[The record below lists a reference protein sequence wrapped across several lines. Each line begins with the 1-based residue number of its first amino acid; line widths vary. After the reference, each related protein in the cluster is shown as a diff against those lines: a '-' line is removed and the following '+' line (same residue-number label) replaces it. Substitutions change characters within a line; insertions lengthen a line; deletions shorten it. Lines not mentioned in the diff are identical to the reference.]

1 MSAAPYW
8 GQLPDAKTTKEGH
21 DGLPSDHGHSVHVPS
36 VPRRARRNSI
46 AMTDS
51 YTDTTFS
58 PHTPL
63 TPSFGLA
70 PRPLSIHRGPDAPPQ
85 SMPRPNDQFSPVSH
99 PAAGPDPRGPP
110 VTYRAAYSNGDAP
123 YSHPSGPPNA
133 RPRPQ
138 PIYQDP
144 RGDLDLGLAVD
155 YVPRR
160 DAPQD
165 SYQRPMHDMQARVDA
180 PPAAME
186 GAGQR
191 EPPVAM
197 RQSERRRNMTKEEKR
212 ARVEAAEQRARQRA
226 AGKTQHSPT
235 SPSQQTPAD
244 DHYVFSARHHQA
256 EAAAEQQSA
265 SPRPQSNAMPNMP
278 PHSDLPSQ
286 RHPIPLNRDRPQRA
300 YNNPM
305 PPPRLVPEQ
314 ASHDREPTAA
324 TFPQRNLSFRERAS
338 TNDPQSPNSA
348 QVRQQPFPNPEGY
361 PPPLNTNMHKVRKE
375 PPRDFEYRQQL
386 LGNRSASG
394 PGPFLSATHAR
405 VRTLPVSLADK
416 QLAPAPVNRPLGAT
430 GIPDSH
436 LASHPAWA
444 SDKQAPPPGM
454 QGIRRHV
461 TEPVYGRKADV
472 VVDEASPL
480 ERNQIHEE
488 APVQETA
495 NNEQPAAPPQ
505 QDANR
510 SLEFKDRLARQD
522 SADMSDQGT
531 HNEGSDILRRQES
544 LKPGHGL
551 YKAPEWLNEWKRATT
566 GLLSGTLLDLG
577 DTQPTIGPGR
587 PPREMGARGLSSTYP
602 PSRRRRA
609 EAFDGE
615 YNDANAPTRFKPPL
629 YLSCGPLLRYRGIRR
644 ERFPTRSPRGDTSV
658 SEREIWR
665 GSIMIVTKDS
675 DSSYEISPTLR
686 LFVQQV
692 KLLPPPPHQI
702 RGETPPE
709 YVDPIAGH
717 PKLGRSGE
725 TLYVRPVED
734 LDEARDHSLDE
745 TNKGIFETA
754 NQAANMQP
762 ADSETDCPGSFTHRR
777 KAIDIDGEKMQKFKD
792 VRGFR
797 LHIERGCTFW
807 RFNIEVELRDEQQRI
822 AYRINRGP
830 PMGFWVPPRGE
841 AMNIMF
847 YSCNGFSP
855 NVKSDELSG
864 PDPMWRDV
872 LNSHQSRPF
881 HVMIGGGDQIYNDRL
896 AYNSP
901 LFDDWLEE
909 RDAHEKRNAPFSAA
923 MQDEL
928 EAFYLERYCTWFSQ
942 GLFGLAVSQI
952 PMVNMYDNHDVFDG
966 YGSYPHLNMASPV
979 FCGLGAVAFKY
990 YMLFQHQSLVTETEK
1005 SEPSWILS
1013 LEPGPYIKE
1022 LSHSIYVSLGG
1033 KVALLA
1039 VDCRTERTESEVVRE
1054 KTWERIMNRMYSEI
1068 RRGQMEHLLLVL
1080 GTPIAYPRLV
1090 WLENILTSRLM
1101 GPVKALGK
1109 TGMLGKAMNDI
1120 DGGADAR
1127 DDLNEHW
1134 TAKKHKQERS
1144 LVIEDLQ
1151 DLAIDKSLRIT
1162 ILSGDVHMAAVG
1174 QFFSSP
1180 KLGLPKHKDPRY
1192 MPNVIASPMANAP
1205 PSDFMADVINKR
1217 NKVHHFDKQTDE
1229 NMIPLFRHGVDG
1241 KVRNNPH
1248 LLPHRNWCS
1257 ISLWTPGSTPP
1268 PTPPRSSY
1276 EERHSPSPHAN
1287 SSGGLLRRLSS
1298 RRKSAPRRIEGA
1310 HESVRGPRP
1319 PISGG
1324 MGFFQ
1329 NISRRLSWSDG
1340 QGLTRTMS
1348 LGRGEGRD
1356 RGYLNYAYRNSE
1368 SQPGAD
1374 EADLHGQWHTDD
1386 YEGLGPAP
1394 ARTPLRP
1401 SGLRGGALHD
1411 EYKEDDESYFS
1422 ASHPARLAQT
1432 MDSLPAATTHRAD
1445 SPPRR
1450 AFHRTPTN
1458 LSAKQLRQSE
1468 RFQVDVEGALEVVL
1482 NIEVSPRDPAGITVP
1497 YRLLVPRLQYEY
1509 NPSEDD
1515 IALKEQAE
1523 GSALKRLLGLGKRTE
1538 KVRCYELEGAE
1549 TDEAVHG

>member
-8 GQLPDAKTTKEGH
+8 GQLPDAKTAKEAH
-21 DGLPSDHGHSVHVPS
+21 DGLPSDHAHSIHVPP
-36 VPRRARRNSI
+36 VPRRPRRNSI

-85 SMPRPNDQFSPVSH
+85 SMPRPNNHFPPVSH
-99 PAAGPDPRGPP
+99 PAAAPDPRGPSLGHRP
-110 VTYRAAYSNGDAP
+110 AYSNGDAP
-123 YSHPSGPPNA
+123 YPHPSGPPNA

-144 RGDLDLGLAVD
+144 RGDLDFGVAVN
-155 YVPRR
+155 YAPRR
-160 DAPQD
+160 DAPQE
-165 SYQRPMHDMQARVDA
+165 SYQRPIHDMQPRLDP
-180 PPAAME
+180 PPAAIE
-186 GAGQR
+186 GAVQP

-226 AGKTQHSPT
+226 DKAHDSPT
-235 SPSQQTPAD
+235 IPSQQVPS
-244 DHYVFSARHHQA
+244 DHHFVFAARRHQA
-256 EAAAEQQSA
+256 DTATEHQPA
-265 SPRPQSNAMPNMP
+265 SPRLQSNAMP
-278 PHSDLPSQ
+278 PHGDLPPQ
-286 RHPIPLNRDRPQRA
+286 RHPIPPNRERPQRT
-300 YNNPM
+300 YNN
-305 PPPRLVPEQ
+305 PRLVPEQ
-314 ASHDREPTAA
+314 QASQDGEPTAA

-338 TNDPQSPNSA
+338 TNDAQSPSSA
-348 QVRQQPFPNPEGY
+348 QVRQRPFANTEGY
-361 PPPLNTNMHKVRKE
+361 PPPLNTNIHKVRKE

-386 LGNRSASG
+386 LGNRSVSG
-394 PGPFLSATHAR
+394 PGPLLTATPAR
-405 VRTLPVSLADK
+405 VRTLPVPLPDK
-416 QLAPAPVNRPLGAT
+416 QLALAPMNPPLEAAA
-430 GIPDSH
+430 IPDSH
-436 LASHPAWA
+436 VASHPAWA
-444 SDKQAPPPGM
+444 SDKQPPPPAL
-454 QGIRRHV
+454 QGVRRHV
-461 TEPVYGRKADV
+461 TEPIYARKADV
-472 VVDEASPL
+472 VVDQASPL
-480 ERNQIHEE
+480 ERNQIHDQ
-488 APVQETA
+488 PPIQGTA
-495 NNEQPAAPPQ
+495 GSEQLAAPQ
-505 QDANR
+505 QDAHK
-510 SLEFKDRLARQD
+510 SLEYKDQLARQD
-522 SADMSDQGT
+522 SPDMSDQDAR
-531 HNEGSDILRRQES
+531 NEHSGVLRRQES
-544 LKPGHGL
+544 LKPGDGL
-551 YKAPEWLNEWKRATT
+551 YKAPEWLSEWKRATT
-566 GLLSGTLLDLG
+566 GLLSGALLDMG

-587 PPREMGARGLSSTYP
+587 YPRDMGARGPSSTYSS
-602 PSRRRRA
+602 SRRWRA

-615 YNDANAPTRFKPPL
+615 YKDANAPTRFKPPL

-734 LDEARDHSLDE
+734 LEEARDHSLDE

-754 NQAANMQP
+754 KQTANMQP
-762 ADSETDCPGSFTHRR
+762 GDSETDCPGSFTNRR
-777 KAIDIDGEKMQKFKD
+777 KAIDIDGEKLQKFKD

-797 LHIERGCTFW
+797 LHAERGCTFW

-830 PMGFWVPPRGE
+830 SMGFWVPPRGE

-855 NVKSDELSG
+855 NVKTDELSG

-901 LFDDWLEE
+901 LFDGWLEE
-909 RDAHEKRNAPFSAA
+909 RDPHEKRNAPFSAA

-1005 SEPSWILS
+1005 SEPSWILGV
-1013 LEPGPYIKE
+1013 EPGPYMKE
-1022 LSHSIYVSLGG
+1022 LSHSVYVSLGG

-1054 KTWERIMNRMYSEI
+1054 KTWEKMMNRMYSEI

-1144 LVIEDLQ
+1144 LIIEDLQ

-1180 KLGLPKHKDPRY
+1180 KLGLPKHRDPRY
-1192 MPNVIASPMANAP
+1192 MPNVIASPMVNAP
-1205 PSDFMADVINKR
+1205 PSDLMADVINKR
-1217 NKVHHFDKQTDE
+1217 NKMHHFDKQTDE

-1241 KVRNNPH
+1241 KVRNNAH

-1268 PTPPRSSY
+1268 PTPPHSSY
-1276 EERHSPSPHAN
+1276 EERHSPAPHAS
-1287 SSGGLLRRLSS
+1287 SSGGLLRRFSS
-1298 RRKSAPRRIEGA
+1298 RRKSAPRRIEGG

-1324 MGFFQ
+1324 MGLFH

-1340 QGLTRTMS
+1340 QGLMRTMS
-1348 LGRGEGRD
+1348 LGRGEGKD

-1368 SQPGAD
+1368 SQPGGD
-1374 EADLHGQWHTDD
+1374 EGEVDGHWHTDSYD
-1386 YEGLGPAP
+1386 GLGSAP
-1394 ARTPLRP
+1394 GRAAPPRP
-1401 SGLRGGALHD
+1401 SGLRGGALHED
-1411 EYKEDDESYFS
+1411 EYKDDDESYFS
-1422 ASHPARLAQT
+1422 ASHPARLAHT
-1432 MDSLPAATTHRAD
+1432 TDSLPGPTTHLAD

-1450 AFHRTPTN
+1450 AFHRTPTG
-1458 LSAKQLRQSE
+1458 LSAKQLRQPE

-1538 KVRCYELEGAE
+1538 KVRCYELEGTE